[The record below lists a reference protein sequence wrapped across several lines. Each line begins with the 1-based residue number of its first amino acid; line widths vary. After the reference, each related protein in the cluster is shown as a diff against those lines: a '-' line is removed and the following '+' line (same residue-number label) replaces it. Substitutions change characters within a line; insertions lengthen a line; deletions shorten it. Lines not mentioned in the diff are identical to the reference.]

1 MPNVPIFPK
10 EDGASSDHH
19 PLEKGEETPFKRPE
33 FIIIDPRQGKNSDSS
48 QKPNNP
54 FQSQKEEP
62 QSSKS
67 PISLRFLCVLG
78 LIFCLIFGLGILIW
92 SIALTFLAAL
102 SLFRNQNLNQ
112 GVRSFWKL
120 YTNTVITGLGFAL
133 GIISPTIGLGLIVLY
148 FSVTGEIIENSI
160 LHKVIKR
167 SFNNF

>member
-1 MPNVPIFPK
+1 MPNVPIFPQ

-33 FIIIDPRQGKNSDSS
+33 FIIIDPRQGKNQSTSTDSD
-48 QKPNNP
+48 
-54 FQSQKEEP
+54 QSQKEEP